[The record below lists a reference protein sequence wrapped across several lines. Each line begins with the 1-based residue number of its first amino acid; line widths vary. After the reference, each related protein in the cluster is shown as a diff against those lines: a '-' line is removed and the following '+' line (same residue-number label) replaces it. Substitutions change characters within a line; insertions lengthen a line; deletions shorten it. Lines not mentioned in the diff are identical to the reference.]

1 MIPTP
6 EEIAALAEELREA
19 FTASGSYLPSY
30 YDEAAWILTRFVRRE
45 EAEGRK
51 HLDLLLEDNARLR
64 AELRTQRC
72 DGGEQAASGTP
83 DSQLGG
89 SIPPAAPVPSL
100 KCRRCGR
107 KAATEM
113 YCAHCYVL
121 TRYAEGEEPPWLN
134 DVLRAVEAMECAL
147 LAKLEET
154 KPCL

>member
-6 EEIAALAEELREA
+6 EEVEALAEELGRAAPRWWSDRER
-19 FTASGSYLPSY
+19 
-30 YDEAAWILTRFVRRE
+30 AARWILTRFVRRE

-89 SIPPAAPVPSL
+89 SIPPAKLIAENAKLRERVGKLAHALRGIMPYAH
-100 KCRRCGR
+100 RG
-107 KAATEM
+107 AAMCDVYTSEQPEFV
-113 YCAHCYVL
+113 AVRAAL
-121 TRYAEGEEPPWLN
+121 AALVEEP
-134 DVLRAVEAMECAL
+134 
-147 LAKLEET
+147 KS
-154 KPCL
+154 